1 MAPDSS
7 YMRTIVI
14 AASKG
19 GAGKSTLCTALAV
32 RATKDGERVAMIDLE
47 PQGSLTQWH
56 QLRGEPDNPGLFRD
70 PGKLRADL
78 KLLQRDGWSYAFID
92 TPPALMDVI
101 EDAIAVADA
110 VLIPVRASAF
120 DLAAIDPV
128 LDMCRTRRKP
138 HAFVINASEPKWRLT
153 GQAAKSLQGDGMVLP
168 SMVAYRMAYV
178 AAITKGKTAPEIDK
192 AARSDIDALWGDVL
206 ALLGNAAR
214 VS

>member
-1 MAPDSS
+1 MQ
-7 YMRTIVI
+7 TIVI

-19 GAGKSTLCTALAV
+19 GAGKSTICTALAV
-32 RATKDGERVAMIDLE
+32 RATKDGERVALVDLE
-47 PQGSLTQWH
+47 PQGSLTQWWE
-56 QLRGEPDNPGLFRD
+56 LRGEPDNPRLFRE

-78 KLLQRDGWSYAFID
+78 RHLERDGWGYAFLD

-128 LDMCRTRRKP
+128 LDMCRARRKA
-138 HAFVINASEPKWRLT
+138 HAFVINAAEPKWRLT
-153 GQAAKSLQGDGMVLP
+153 GQAAKSLQGDGAVLP

-178 AAITKGKTAPEIDK
+178 SAITKGRTGPEIDK
-192 AARSDIDALWGDVL
+192 AARGDIDALWADVL
-206 ALLGNAAR
+206 AMLGTGR
-214 VS
+214 VR